1 MKRIAAA
8 LTLFTR
14 LPVWKWVEVPQSY
27 YSAAVVYWPLIGW
40 ITGGV
45 TAIILWLAAHV
56 MPMLPAIVLAL
67 TGRTLLTGA
76 LHEDGLADFCDGFG
90 GGHTRERILAIMK
103 DSQIGTYG
111 VIGLI
116 LYYLWFVTMVSS
128 LPLWLAIV
136 GIFSS
141 DTVAKACASQITN
154 LLPYARPEGAK
165 NKISYS
171 RMTFS
176 QVLIVLFSGGL
187 PLALLAYFG
196 LFFLIAAILPVAMV
210 GFLIVFMRRRI
221 GGYTGDCCGA
231 VCLFC
236 ELSMLAGI
244 TMVYNIWR

>member
-8 LTLFTR
+8 LSFFTR
-14 LPVWKWVEVPQSY
+14 LPAWKWIDIPQSH
-27 YSAAVVYWPLIGW
+27 YSTVVVYWSLTGW

-45 TAIILWLAAHV
+45 TAILLWLGAHV
-56 MPMLPAIVLAL
+56 MPMLPAVVLAL
-67 TGRTLLTGA
+67 IGRTLLTGA

-90 GGHTRERILAIMK
+90 GGHSKERILAIMK
-103 DSQIGTYG
+103 DSHIGTYG

-128 LPLWLAIV
+128 LSLSVAAV
-136 GIFSS
+136 GVFAS
-141 DTVAKACASQITN
+141 DAVAKACASQITN

-176 QVLIVLFSGGL
+176 QILIVLLSGLL
-187 PLALLAYFG
+187 PLALLAY
-196 LFFLIAAILPVAMV
+196 LNIFFLLSAILPVMMV
-210 GFLIVFMRRRI
+210 GLLVVMMRRRL

-231 VCLFC
+231 VCLLC

-244 TMVYNIWR
+244 TIIYNL